1 MVQQSSQGQ
10 EMPGT
15 PVVGAPIAEAWVL
28 LRRDRAEEAVAA
40 FDAILQKESE
50 NVDAHYGKGLAL
62 RAAGKSDA
70 AVEVFQK
77 TLQLSRKLLADV
89 RSQYGVSD
97 MVSSLETTEDDR
109 YMMLDRMICQRLGEL
124 GVETEPA

>member
-1 MVQQSSQGQ
+1 MVQESSQDL
-10 EMPGT
+10 GT
-15 PVVGAPIAEAWVL
+15 QDSTVVGSPIAEAWVL
-28 LRRDRAEEAVAA
+28 LRRDRPDEAAAA
-40 FDAILQKESE
+40 FDSIVQKESE

-97 MVSSLETTEDDR
+97 MASSLETTEDDR
-109 YMMLDRMICQRLGEL
+109 YMMLDRMICQRLAEL
-124 GVETEPA
+124 GVETE